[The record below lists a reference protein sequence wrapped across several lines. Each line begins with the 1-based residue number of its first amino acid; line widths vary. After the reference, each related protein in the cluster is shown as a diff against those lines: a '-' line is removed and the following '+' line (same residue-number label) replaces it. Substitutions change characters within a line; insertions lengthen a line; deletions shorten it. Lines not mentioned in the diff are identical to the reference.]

1 MGNSGQYFFNVFHS
15 VKDNGSKKWQAEK
28 LAIVKKA
35 IQ

>member
-1 MGNSGQYFFNVFHS
+1 VGNGCQYFFNVFHS

-28 LAIVKKA
+28 LAIAKKA